1 MTFAFAKAVFANFS
15 LLIALAYMFD
25 LAYRYLFQYA
35 PSRVKYGITV
45 AVFILGGWL
54 AMAFGLRV
62 DGLLV
67 LDLRFLPLIIAM
79 LVFPSLP
86 AIALIGFGI
95 GIGRLFIGLD
105 ASAFMACLNMI
116 VLGLICTWMS
126 AGLRWKSWSFLKKSI
141 ITLISVNVIF
151 ALNATLVV
159 AFGSKMSVSAFWL
172 DYGIYSFPLRLL
184 LSGLLIF
191 IIRDFQKEQQR
202 VDELR
207 KMNMLLRRQTRELRQ
222 AKRDVEEKARELML
236 ANKYKSEFLANM
248 SHELKTP
255 LNSIIMLSQLMK
267 ESEEERGGGA
277 EEAQYSGLINGAGH
291 ELLQLIDDILDLS
304 KVEAGK
310 MDIYMEPHSVEEL
323 VQTLY
328 LQFLPVAAQKGLT
341 FETEIGSQVPEAIYT
356 DALRINQIL
365 RNLLANAFKFTE
377 TGSVRLIVKA
387 EGGVP
392 IEPGQLRKRRLRSW
406 NPVAWGRPAV
416 RIVNPLRIAFS
427 IADTGIGIEPEKQQ
441 LIFEAFRQEDGSI
454 NRKYGGTGLGLSISL
469 QLTRLLGG
477 TLALESQKGEGSKFT
492 LRLPAT
498 QTGTDSEK
506 GTGSE
511 GSAPGDRGLRM
522 QDS

>member
-1 MTFAFAKAVFANFS
+1 
-15 LLIALAYMFD
+15 MFD
-25 LAYRYLFQYA
+25 LGYRYLFQYA
-35 PSRVKYGITV
+35 PGRVKYAITV
-45 AVFILGGWL
+45 AFFIIGGWL

-67 LDLRFLPLIIAM
+67 LDLRFMPLIIAV

-95 GIGRLFIGLD
+95 GVGRLFMGMD
-105 ASAFMACLNMI
+105 AAAVLAGVNMT
-116 VLGLICTWMS
+116 VLGLICTWLCAWM
-126 AGLRWKSWSFLKKSI
+126 RKKPWSFLNKSLV
-141 ITLISVNVIF
+141 TLASVNVIF
-151 ALNATLVV
+151 ALNATAVV
-159 AFGSKMSVSAFWL
+159 AIAGHMSVRTFWM
-172 DYGIYSFPLRLL
+172 DYSIYSFPLRLV

-191 IIRDFQKEQQR
+191 TIRDFQKEQQR

-207 KMNMLLRRQTRELRQ
+207 KMNMLLRRQTRELRA
-222 AKRDVEEKARELML
+222 AKREVEQKARELML

-267 ESEEERGGGA
+267 ESEEERSGFPEEVQYA
-277 EEAQYSGLINGAGH
+277 ELINGAGND
-291 ELLQLIDDILDLS
+291 LLQLINDILDLS

-310 MDIYMEPHSVEEL
+310 MDIFVEQHSTSEL

-328 LQFLPVAAQKGLT
+328 QQFLPVASQKNLT
-341 FETEIGSQVPEAIYT
+341 FETEIAPQVPEAIYT

-377 TGSVRLIVKA
+377 TGGVRLVVKA

-392 IEPGQLRKRRLRSW
+392 IEPAALKKRRLRNW
-406 NPVAWGRPAV
+406 NPAAWGRPAV
-416 RIVNPLRIAFS
+416 RMITPIRVSFS
-427 IADTGIGIEPEKQQ
+427 IVDTGIGIEPEKQQ

-469 QLTRLLGG
+469 QLARLLGG
-477 TLALESQKGEGSKFT
+477 TLSLESQKGEGSKFT
-492 LRLPAT
+492 LRIPVTA
-498 QTGTDSEK
+498 QAASEPE
-506 GTGSE
+506 GGVDGG
-511 GSAPGDRGLRM
+511 GSAAAGSIPAGAVPVESGSPRKDA
-522 QDS
+522 